1 MMDEELCEY
10 VSTRFQQRTL
20 DLIEQQNEII
30 EEYRGKGYTL
40 TVRQLYYQNVAR
52 GYCDSGD
59 KAYKR
64 IQEAVTKGRMAGL
77 IDWWSIE
84 DRTRRVMGMRHHTS
98 PAALMREMVWSYRT
112 QKWRDQPV
120 RFEVWIEKDA
130 LTGIING
137 VCSELDIS
145 YTALR
150 GFTSL
155 SEMWRAATQR
165 FRRMLDRGQRV
176 VILHMGDHDP
186 SGLDATR
193 DIIDKMETFGAAVE
207 VRRIALNMEQ
217 VRALNPPSFE
227 AKPTDSRSRAYIEEY
242 GNEAWELD
250 ALDPEMLSALIR
262 DEVMSERDAD
272 LWAAA
277 EAAQEAERESLTA
290 VADDWDAVQEW
301 LATRG
306 GD

>member
-1 MMDEELCEY
+1 MGLEQY
-10 VSTRFQQRTL
+10 VEIRFQQRTL
-20 DLIEQQNEII
+20 DLIEQHNEII
-30 EEYRGKGYTL
+30 NEYKAKGLTL
-40 TVRQLYYQNVAR
+40 TVRQLYYQHVAR
-52 GYCDSGD
+52 GWCESSGP
-59 KAYKR
+59 ALKR
-64 IQEAVTKGRMAGL
+64 IQESVANGRMAGL

-84 DRTRRVMGMRHHTS
+84 DRTRHVRGNQHHDS
-98 PAALMREMVWSYRT
+98 PASIMRIAARSYRT
-112 QKWRDQPV
+112 DKWADQPV

-130 LTGIING
+130 LTGIIDP
-137 VCSELDIS
+137 VCRELDVD

-155 SEMWRAATQR
+155 SEMWRAATGR
-165 FRRMLDRGQRV
+165 FADYIAAGQRV

-186 SGLDATR
+186 SGIDATR
-193 DIIDKMETFGAAVE
+193 DIEAKMETFGAAVE

-217 VRALNPPSFE
+217 IRELNPPSFE

-250 ALDPEMLSALIR
+250 ALNPDMFADLIR

-290 VADDWDAVQEW
+290 VADDWAAVQEW